1 MTDHTC
7 QTARHWSDTAQVSSH
22 NHLRVKGPVH
32 PLNSPVKGPVHP
44 LAVCQGSCASPHSLS
59 RVLCIPLT
67 VLQLSGQMELRF
79 LSVPSSS
86 HNHSAHYFLFGLL
99 FVVRKLIISPLWV
112 VTLDTHPSLSLQK
125 QSKTIK
131 PISDTSHQT
140 CFLSRL
146 NNEPGPAETILTD
159 DWTAQSCRESSLR
172 APTHFP
178 TAACDLWHYDLKT

>member
-1 MTDHTC
+1 MSDS
-7 QTARHWSDTAQVSSH
+7 QALVRHGPGIISQSS
-22 NHLRVKGPVH
+22 P
-32 PLNSPVKGPVHP
+32 
-44 LAVCQGSCASPHSLS
+44 CQGSCASPHSP
-59 RVLCIPLT
+59 VKGPVHPLT

-140 CFLSRL
+140 CFLSQL